1 MKDQLM
7 KLDPLSR
14 RTFVEKVAKTA
25 LGVSIIPVMGSDKVF
40 GATGGK
46 AKHCIY
52 LYMSGGMTHI
62 DTFDPKPGTETGGKT
77 EAVKTSVPGISLGQY
92 LPGLAERMKDI
103 AVVRTLTQKTADH
116 RGASYWMHTSYQPRA
131 TIIHP
136 TLGPW
141 AQKLLGK
148 SHETLPSSVQ
158 IGGGGGGPG
167 SGFFGPELSPLPIGS
182 AESGVQDSKAVVDE
196 KSFDKRLKMM
206 QTFDTGFESKFKN
219 DDVKAYT
226 QFYDE
231 TLKLMKST
239 DLDVFD
245 LSKDPKVAE
254 RTTKYGNNGFGKGL
268 MLAKNLV
275 KSGVRFVEVDLGGWD
290 MHNDLW
296 NTTII
301 GARGNTLDTAVSA
314 LIDELKA
321 DGLFEETLIVLT
333 TEFGRTPNI
342 NSNGGRDH
350 YPRTFSGLLAGGG
363 IVGGQVY
370 GKTDAKGIAVE
381 ENPVEPKDFNATIAT
396 ALGLPLDKIVFSPS
410 GRPFMVAGHKEDPAT
425 KKIIPEGKVLP
436 GLLS

>member
-14 RTFVEKVAKTA
+14 RQFVEKVAKTA
-25 LGVSIIPVMGSDKVF
+25 LGVSIVPVVGSDKVF

-46 AKHCIY
+46 AKACIY

-77 EAVKTSVPGISLGQY
+77 TAIDTSVPGIKLGNY

-116 RGASYWMHTSYQPRA
+116 RGASYWMHTSYQPLA
-131 TIIHP
+131 TTIHP

-167 SGFFGPELSPLPIGS
+167 SGFFGPELSPLPVGDPDR
-182 AESGVQDSKAVVDE
+182 GVQDSKSVVDE

-206 QTFDTGFESKFKN
+206 QTFDTSFQGKFKN
-219 DDVKAYT
+219 DDVQAYT

-231 TLKLMKST
+231 TLKLMKSS

-245 LSKDPKVAE
+245 LSKDSKTAE
-254 RTTKYGNNGFGKGL
+254 RSQKYGNNGFGKGL

-275 KSGVRFVEVDLGGWD
+275 KAGVRFVEVDLGGWD

-296 NTTII
+296 SDNTI
-301 GARGNTLDTAVSA
+301 GNRTTTLDTAVSA
-314 LIDELKA
+314 LIDELKS
-321 DGLFEETLIVLT
+321 DGLFDSTLIVLT

-342 NSNGGRDH
+342 NSNAGRDH
-350 YPRTFSGLLAGGG
+350 YPRTFAGMLAGGG
-363 IVGGQVY
+363 VVGGQVY
-370 GKTDAKGIAVE
+370 GKTDSKGIAVE

-396 ALGLPLDKIVFSPS
+396 ALGLPLDKIVFAPS
-410 GRPFMVAGHKEDPAT
+410 GRPFMVAGHKTDPAT
-425 KKIIPEGKVLP
+425 KKVVPEGHVLE
-436 GLLS
+436 GVLG